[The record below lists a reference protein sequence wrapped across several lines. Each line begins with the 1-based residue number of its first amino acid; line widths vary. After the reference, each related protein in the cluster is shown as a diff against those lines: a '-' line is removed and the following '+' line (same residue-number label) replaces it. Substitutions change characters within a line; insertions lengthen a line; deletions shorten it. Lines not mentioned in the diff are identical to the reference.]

1 MLIRAELWSWDGDFP
16 IQNANPANPVLRPP
30 VNSRLAIMGVYTAS
44 GEPQKQMIILL
55 SPPPPPSQALTTIY
69 ITKTK
74 FQVFMKGAGELHSQQ
89 LWSDISEI
97 KSPLNIFTLAR
108 NNSHYPRCVVHYLA
122 LRLDSRLRFGPHQR
136 VGCKCH
142 QCSGLYLVAFH
153 LRILTLTFNKKC

>member
-1 MLIRAELWSWDGDFP
+1 M
-16 IQNANPANPVLRPP
+16 LRPP
-30 VNSRLAIMGVYTAS
+30 VNSRLAIMGVYTAG

-122 LRLDSRLRFGPHQR
+122 LRLDSGPTPHSPVRHQKHFNHHEI
-136 VGCKCH
+136 VSNVSNLKFYLAA
-142 QCSGLYLVAFH
+142 SLYIF
-153 LRILTLTFNKKC
+153 